1 MIRGRFR
8 GAGAPLTVQEL
19 HWRQGEEREKQEE
32 KKEEWRWKK
41 NKA

>member
-19 HWRQGEEREKQEE
+19 HWRQGGRKGKTRRKERGVEMEEE
-32 KKEEWRWKK
+32 
-41 NKA
+41 